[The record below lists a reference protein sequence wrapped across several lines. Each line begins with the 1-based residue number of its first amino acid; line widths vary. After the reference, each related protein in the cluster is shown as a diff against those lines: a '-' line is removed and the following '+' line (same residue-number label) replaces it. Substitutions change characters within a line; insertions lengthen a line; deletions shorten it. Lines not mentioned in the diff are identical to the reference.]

1 MSNINL
7 IMPVEW
13 PALITNSLPK
23 ASALHACKQTR
34 CRSAYLWVPLQQLQG
49 NAGQGKACCRLPSN
63 VLCTQVVSCLHTHG
77 CWKHTSMHLSLLDVY
92 LVIYMLPHLCNNW
105 PPMSSRQLA
114 PQPCI
119 IYAQSLVSGQK
130 DGTSYP
136 ASATFTRKKCPM

>member
-63 VLCTQVVSCLHTHG
+63 VLCTQVASCTYTHG
-77 CWKHTSMHLSLLDVY
+77 CWTHIQIHLSLLDVY
-92 LVIYMLPHLCNNW
+92 IIFICIYACHFVPAIRDAPLSKKCSFFEHCSKGLW
-105 PPMSSRQLA
+105 PP
-114 PQPCI
+114 PPFI
-119 IYAQSLVSGQK
+119 W
-130 DGTSYP
+130 
-136 ASATFTRKKCPM
+136 TFVLFCRGCFRT